1 MANKDSLGDRMKENY
16 ENRFKFKLLRR
27 TPVIVRIDGKAF
39 HTFTRGFNKPF
50 DRVLSN
56 AMDRTMKQLCEN
68 IQGCVFGYTQSDEIT
83 LVLNDYR
90 TLDTSAWFDYEV
102 QKLCS
107 VSASMATAYFNMN
120 FKSEVS
126 KFYEVLYNCAGT
138 DGESLK
144 KTYYIDDFAKA
155 EQLYAKYAKC
165 LEKPAMF
172 DARCFNVPVEEV
184 TNCVLW
190 RQQDASRNSVEMV
203 GRTYFSDKELFKKN
217 CSNIQDMLME
227 RHNVNWNDF
236 PARYKRGCACYKV
249 KTNENGTEQSKW
261 AIDYEMPIITQ
272 DREYVEK
279 WIRLENQQQ

>member
-16 ENRFKFKLLRR
+16 EARFKYKLLRR
-27 TPVIVRIDGKAF
+27 TPVIVRIDGKSF
-39 HTFTRGFNKPF
+39 HTWARGFNKPF

-56 AMDRTMKQLCEN
+56 AMDRTMYQLCEN

-90 TLDTSAWFDYEV
+90 TLDASAWFDNEV
-102 QKLCS
+102 QKICS
-107 VSASMATAYFNMN
+107 VAASMATAYFNMS

-172 DARCFNVPVEEV
+172 DARCFNIPESETV
-184 TNCVLW
+184 NCIVW
-190 RQQDASRNSVEMV
+190 RQQDCSRNSIEMV

-227 RHNVNWNDF
+227 KYNVNWNDF
-236 PARYKRGCACYKV
+236 PVRYKRGCACYKRCV
-249 KTNENGTEQSKW
+249 GNGDICRDEW
-261 AIDYEMPIITQ
+261 YVDYDMPIITQ

-279 WIRLENQQQ
+279 WVKYPEN